1 MCREHQKRA
10 VDYGFSCAFTS
21 GIVMRQDGKVD
32 LYGRIGDTEA
42 GRIVTDYLFTDKK
55 LLIVPA
61 SNVFLYRQ
69 WESLDT
75 CIDFVK
81 N

>member
-32 LYGRIGDTEA
+32 LYSGIGDTEV
-42 GRIVTDYLFTDKK
+42 GRIVIDYPFANEK
-55 LLIVPA
+55 IVNC
-61 SNVFLYRQ
+61 SSF
-69 WESLDT
+69 
-75 CIDFVK
+75 
-81 N
+81 